1 MQITPTHFGFIE
13 MAEITDDLVGNVI
26 ETLSQ
31 VQPIFPARIISFDKN
46 QKPLLSSRESVV
58 EQKSWELISPAGKS
72 IHFQK
77 WDEKQQAVGNQR
89 NKILKFG
96 PDVALKQGDLC
107 IGYVANIGKA
117 GCFV

>member
-1 MQITPTHFGFIE
+1 MYYNSAKNEFSLASQASGQSEKAKLAKGDLVVARLVKGVNGKGITVQLTPTHFGFIE

-58 EQKSWELISPAGKS
+58 
-72 IHFQK
+72 
-77 WDEKQQAVGNQR
+77 
-89 NKILKFG
+89 
-96 PDVALKQGDLC
+96 
-107 IGYVANIGKA
+107 
-117 GCFV
+117 

>member
-1 MQITPTHFGFIE
+1 
-13 MAEITDDLVGNVI
+13 MAEITDDLVGSVI

-31 VQPIFPARIISFDKN
+31 VQPLFAARIIGFDKN

-58 EQKSWELISPAGKS
+58 DPKSWELISPAGKS
-72 IHFQK
+72 VHFQK
-77 WDEKQQAVGNQR
+77 WDEKHQANGNQR

-96 PDVALKQGDLC
+96 ADVALKQGDLC
-107 IGYVANIGKA
+107 IGYVTNIGKS

>member
-1 MQITPTHFGFIE
+1 MQLTPTHFGFIE

-77 WDEKQQAVGNQR
+77 WDEKQ
-89 NKILKFG
+89 
-96 PDVALKQGDLC
+96 
-107 IGYVANIGKA
+107 
-117 GCFV
+117 